1 MGNEFTAEQVDSSN
15 NVGEIIKVVQEETN
29 ALKVWISYRM
39 TEYTAGSA

>member
-29 ALKVWISYRM
+29 ALKVCV
-39 TEYTAGSA
+39 T